1 MNFGPEA
8 LDLIVLAA
16 DRHIAAS
23 VETLLGQRRAD
34 LGIRAVSFDVRRH
47 PESDPGCRTKAAEFL
62 RPLIRRYRYALVVF
76 DHPGCSSGDAPGEIQ
91 REIEGVLGRNGWTG
105 RSKAIVIAPELE
117 AWVWAPSGEVAQTLG
132 WKGGFE
138 PLRKWLEE
146 QGSWSARS
154 PKPGDPKKALKQA
167 LRRNSKVPSSALF
180 KTLAASVAFDGC
192 RDPAFNELR
201 HTLQAW
207 FPPRPSTARVRVTG
221 RRHEREI
228 GRGNRIKW
236 PAGPAGHGA

>member
-16 DRHIAAS
+16 DKHIAAS
-23 VETLLGQRRAD
+23 VETLLHQRRAD

-76 DHPGCSSGDAPGEIQ
+76 DHEGCSSRDTPGEVQ
-91 REIEGVLGRNGWTG
+91 RELERVLGRNGWTG

-117 AWVWAPSGEVAQTLG
+117 AWVWVPSKEIAQTLG
-132 WKGGFE
+132 WNRGFKR
-138 PLRKWLEE
+138 LRKWLEE
-146 QGSWSARS
+146 QGSWSARRS
-154 PKPGDPKKALKQA
+154 KPDDPKKALEQA
-167 LRRNSKVPSSALF
+167 LRRNRKVPSSALF
-180 KTLAASVAFDGC
+180 KALAASVAFDGC

-201 HTLQAW
+201 ETLRTW
-207 FPPRPSTARVRVTG
+207 FPPKAAT
-221 RRHEREI
+221 
-228 GRGNRIKW
+228 
-236 PAGPAGHGA
+236 